1 MGLPEGWAG
10 CLPSSLP
17 APSALPGSLSAL
29 PFSFSDFGF
38 SLSLPFWPDAAEG
51 SSPEGFSAELF
62 EPGFAPAPDEP
73 GLPGFGAEVEGE
85 VSFGPLPEVGS
96 VFGPELEDE
105 VPSGPGFPVPSGFGA
120 DAAGLPEG

>member
-1 MGLPEGWAG
+1 MTASKWASLLTWTGAEAGVGLPEGWAG

-29 PFSFSDFGF
+29 PFSFSDFGFSLSF

-73 GLPGFGAEVEGE
+73 GLPGFGA
-85 VSFGPLPEVGS
+85 
-96 VFGPELEDE
+96 
-105 VPSGPGFPVPSGFGA
+105 